1 MTSVSN
7 PCVGISMVES
17 IPSPYLTICRRIKA
31 YDAAAGPMDTVRL
44 VIDSKLQYTLYIYY
58 EILAE
63 GAFLEPDDIRQLP
76 ALVKMSDPNWLVCE
90 GVESYSKYRMS
101 IGYDVKNVVNV
112 SLPPDSVRHSH
123 FYELPRM

>member
-1 MTSVSN
+1 MDR
-7 PCVGISMVES
+7 I
-17 IPSPYLTICRRIKA
+17 RRQA
-31 YDAAAGPMDTVRL
+31 N
-44 VIDSKLQYTLYIYY
+44 IYY
-58 EILAE
+58 I
-63 GAFLEPDDIRQLP
+63 FDIISN

-112 SLPPDSVRHSH
+112 SLPPDSVHHSH